1 MSTLAASPSPSAP
14 ASKRHS
20 LNISIGP
27 RPLQLVDGAGGPQT
41 APLAQGE
48 GRGVWGFESKAMSP
62 PMSASARFPATTKAQ
77 RRQSSISYIPP
88 DSPSPFTRYS
98 AGVGRS
104 QSVRGSGLKGQR
116 DSTSS
121 LSSIGDGER
130 VEREPLTLVEKH
142 AELLH
147 FIAQKESKC
156 LELRSQLQIHE
167 AELLQ
172 LKRKW
177 ERIVAKGAN
186 TTSAGPSSTT
196 TASTSPPPQT
206 HSPSV
211 QSPDVNTMMLGGI
224 KEVGRWMASLSN
236 TPAPGQSPPKQSS
249 RPKHRTAKSSESKKC
264 KTSDDEADD
273 EDEDATIHPKSRTP
287 VPEDDLLGTSAP
299 IGRSALRSNAQQ
311 AAAPSMP
318 GLGSI
323 SVAAPWVGKKLEE
336 LSGLTPQQIRSSK
349 RGSLQFLADG
359 LSSVLSPTS
368 SPSLSND
375 FAASS
380 AQSPSTTSRARKRN
394 STPSVSSSNGNLSIS
409 SNGSIMSNGSTLSN
423 ASMLTTSS
431 STNSSLLDD
440 DDDDFFGNLLG
451 QKSAAAFQVMTP
463 DSTGARVASNSTSA
477 RAAPDARTKDSAA
490 PKKTPAIKEETVFE
504 QDEEW
509 NW

>member
-62 PMSASARFPATTKAQ
+62 PMSASARYPATTKAQ

-196 TASTSPPPQT
+196 TASTSPPSQT

-211 QSPDVNTMMLGGI
+211 QSPDMNTMMLGGI

-236 TPAPGQSPPKQSS
+236 TPASDQSPPKQSS

-273 EDEDATIHPKSRTP
+273 EDEDATIHSKSRTP

-299 IGRSALRSNAQQ
+299 IGRSASKSNAQQ

-380 AQSPSTTSRARKRN
+380 AQSPNGTTSRARKRN

-409 SNGSIMSNGSTLSN
+409 SNGSVMSNGSTFST

-463 DSTGARVASNSTSA
+463 DSTGARVARQRRRRRSRRRRCSS
-477 RAAPDARTKDSAA
+477 RTRSG
-490 PKKTPAIKEETVFE
+490 T
-504 QDEEW
+504 
-509 NW
+509 

>member
-1 MSTLAASPSPSAP
+1 MSSPVASSPSPASA

-27 RPLQLVDGAGGPQT
+27 RPLQLVDGASGPQT
-41 APLAQGE
+41 APLAHSE
-48 GRGVWGFESKAMSP
+48 GRGAWKFESKAMSP
-62 PMSASARFPATTKAQ
+62 PTSASARFPSGRAQ

-88 DSPSPFTRYS
+88 DSPSPFARYS
-98 AGVGRS
+98 AAGR
-104 QSVRGSGLKGQR
+104 RGSALAGQR

-121 LSSIGDGER
+121 LSSIGD

-156 LELRSQLQIHE
+156 LELRSQLAMHE

-186 TTSAGPSSTT
+186 TTSAGPSSAAPITG
-196 TASTSPPPQT
+196 SPPQLQA
-206 HSPSV
+206 PSAP
-211 QSPDVNTMMLGGI
+211 SPDVNTMMLGGI

-236 TPAPGQSPPKQSS
+236 TPASGQSSPKQSS
-249 RPKHRTAKSSESKKC
+249 RPKHRSAKSSESRKS

-273 EDEDATIHPKSRTP
+273 EDEDATIHPQSRTP

-299 IGRSALRSNAQQ
+299 ISRSQTNGTLSAAQQ
-311 AAAPSMP
+311 AAAPSIP

-336 LSGLTPQQIRSSK
+336 LSGLTPQQLRTSK

-359 LSSVLSPTS
+359 ISSVLSP
-368 SPSLSND
+368 
-375 FAASS
+375 AASPALGTDHVTTS
-380 AQSPSTTSRARKRN
+380 AQSPSTTATSRARKRT
-394 STPSVSSSNGNLSIS
+394 STPSLSMSSSNG
-409 SNGSIMSNGSTLSN
+409 
-423 ASMLTTSS
+423 
-431 STNSSLLDD
+431 SSLLDD

-451 QKSAAAFQVMTP
+451 QKNAANSFKVMTP
-463 DSTGARVASNSTSA
+463 DSTGARI
-477 RAAPDARTKDSAA
+477 KDSGA
-490 PKKTPAIKEETVFE
+490 KKPTIKEETVFE